1 MSTREALRTP
11 KLVAE
16 ITNEPRLLYPPQLS
30 LDDPVILL
38 NTTRP
43 AATTGSRGWLS
54 DWNPLSLL
62 VLTLRCSEAREARP
76 SPQGLGQRQG

>member
-43 AATTGSRGWLS
+43 AATTGS
-54 DWNPLSLL
+54 
-62 VLTLRCSEAREARP
+62 
-76 SPQGLGQRQG
+76 